1 MLIIMKDLSFI
12 ELKSIDGGNVPSA
25 YYMDSD
31 VIQQVGSQTIVWC
44 GIVGRVALGM
54 GKEIIRALCL

>member
-1 MLIIMKDLSFI
+1 MKELSY
-12 ELKSIDGGNVPSA
+12 EQLKDINGGNVPTA

-31 VIQQVGSQTIVWC
+31 VIQQVGSQTLTFL
-44 GIVGRVALGM
+44 GIVGKVALGM